1 MSDNLQIT
9 EPIAEAIG
17 CLNRAEMLLTRN
29 DAFDKLEQLVGWS
42 PSHYAKHWRERA
54 EKAEAEVERL
64 RKDRYPFQSFDQF
77 CNFLTS
83 TNLIDELAVSD
94 SEGWDGGAE
103 LSRIETAFDRYLD
116 QTNQ

>member
-1 MSDNLQIT
+1 MNPTTDTPLDACPHCGAEKSRIQFSLSTLQT
-9 EPIAEAIG
+9 MV
-17 CLNRAEMLLTRN
+17 LSLT
-29 DAFDKLEQLVGWS
+29 D
-42 PSHYAKHWRERA
+42 RA

-83 TNLIDELAVSD
+83 TNLIDELAVCD
-94 SEGWDGGAE
+94 PEGWDGGAE
-103 LSRIETAFDRYLD
+103 LSRIEKAFDRYLD